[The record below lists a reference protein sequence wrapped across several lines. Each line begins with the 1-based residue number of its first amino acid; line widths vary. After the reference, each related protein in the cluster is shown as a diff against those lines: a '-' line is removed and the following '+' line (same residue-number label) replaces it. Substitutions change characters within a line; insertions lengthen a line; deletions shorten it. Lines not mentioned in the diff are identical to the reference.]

1 MNLHTPFDNF
11 NFGNKT
17 CYLSGESLTSTDQ
30 KTEVFP
36 LWLQNRFQ
44 LQDKAFRHLN
54 EKYTTYG
61 KLKVPVSAS
70 LQAEVINPFEA
81 KIEKAFT
88 EGYEAVKDL
97 SEHELFLWFGK
108 IMYGI
113 IFNEIQIALLEKP
126 AGEPL
131 SFSATLIN
139 KFSNHLRFVQSLF
152 IPTEFEEFTP
162 WSVSVYKVKQS
173 EDCFDYRNEMNTL
186 VASLQMNGFGVV
198 VCMQDNGEN
207 KRLHRPAIELV
218 RGKELHPIQFQ
229 EMNARF
235 YYSAYLFNRIPQ
247 YVSLPPADTTK
258 NYTISAM
265 PLHGG
270 EGRALFDNWNNKTY
284 CQVLEAFW
292 KPWGLVLFE
301 IYKNPEQP
309 MSFIVNEQGAF
320 NESVELPY

>member
-17 CYLSGESLTSTDQ
+17 CYLSGETLDSTEQ

-36 LWLQNRFQ
+36 LWLQNRFD
-44 LQDKAFRHLN
+44 LNDKPFRHLN
-54 EKYTTYG
+54 EKYATYG
-61 KLKVPVSAS
+61 KLKVPVSNA
-70 LQAEVINPFEA
+70 LLNNVLNPFEA
-81 KIEKAFT
+81 KIEHAFT
-88 EGYEAVKDL
+88 SGYDVVKDL
-97 SEHELFLWFGK
+97 SEQEIFLWFGK

-139 KFSNHLRFVQSLF
+139 KFSNHLRFLQTLF
-152 IPTEFEEFTP
+152 IPTEYEDFKP
-162 WSVSVYKVKQS
+162 WSVSVFKVKQS
-173 EDCFDYRNEMNTL
+173 EDRFDYRNEMNTL
-186 VASLQMNGFGVV
+186 VASLQMNGFGIV

-207 KRLHRPAIELV
+207 KRLHRPALELIN
-218 RGKELHPIQFQ
+218 GKELHPIQFQ

-247 YVSLPPADTTK
+247 YVSLPPSEK
-258 NYTISAM
+258 MNKYTISAM

-270 EGRALFDNWNNKTY
+270 EGKALFDSWNNKTY

-292 KPWGLVLFE
+292 KPWGIVLFE
-301 IYKNPEQP
+301 IYKNPDNP
-309 MSFIVNEQGAF
+309 MTFLVNEQGGF
-320 NESVELPY
+320 NEKVDLPY